1 MTPLRKIT
9 TLDEMI
15 ELILSIPT
23 SVRDDTEII
32 LEILR
37 NGYHPNSVH
46 MIDAAQD
53 RIAMQKLEMAA

>member
-1 MTPLRKIT
+1 
-9 TLDEMI
+9 
-15 ELILSIPT
+15 LSIPE
-23 SVRDDTEII
+23 SVRDDTGIC

-37 NGYHPNSVH
+37 EGYHPNSVR

>member
-1 MTPLRKIT
+1 MIPSRKIT
-9 TLDEMI
+9 TLDEMV
-15 ELILSIPT
+15 ELILSIPV

-46 MIDAAQD
+46 MIDVAQD